1 MAIKIEQSAGIPVTI
16 AGLEFEF
23 DLSDDH
29 IKSLVNLD
37 NIVNRKV
44 SELDFSEFEDEI
56 DEITEEKLDD
66 GLKKT
71 AVILKLSFDEI
82 LGKGSFEKIYKK
94 VPSTVQL
101 SIILA
106 KLNSAL
112 EQELEELGEKAGKK
126 QSEKAQSYLKAKKAK
141 K

>member
-23 DLSDDH
+23 DLSDEH
-29 IKSLVNLD
+29 IKSLVDLD
-37 NIVNRKV
+37 NIVNKKI
-44 SELDFSEFEDEI
+44 SEFDFSEFEDEL
-56 DEITEEKLDD
+56 DGITEEILDES
-66 GLKKT
+66 LKKT
-71 AVILKLSFDEI
+71 AIILKLSFDEL
-82 LGKGSFEKIYKK
+82 LGKGTFEKIYKK

-101 SIILA
+101 TLILA